1 MLDQAQALGNGEG
14 LVFPGQRARPLGD
27 ATLSLL
33 LRRKG
38 IQCVP
43 HGMRSSFRDWCSET
57 GVRRE
62 VAEAALAHV
71 VKNKVEAAYARSDL
85 LDSRREVMERWSDYL
100 ANGTSV

>member
-1 MLDQAQALGNGEG
+1 MW
-14 LVFPGQRARPLGD
+14 
-27 ATLSLL
+27 LL
-33 LRRKG
+33 LRRFG
-38 IQCVP
+38 IPCVP

-85 LDSRREVMERWSDYL
+85 LESRREVMERWSEYL
-100 ANGTSV
+100 ARGESVRKRGQSGP